1 MLPATVGCLVPALTG
16 ISQREIE
23 IVKQIKLNPSITMN
37 EISHHLGVSIAT
49 VERDFDGLKK
59 KKIIERRGSVWI
71 VQDQSSKLD

>member
-1 MLPATVGCLVPALTG
+1 
-16 ISQREIE
+16 
-23 IVKQIKLNPSITMN
+23 MN

-71 VQDQSSKLD
+71 VQDQFSKLD

>member
-1 MLPATVGCLVPALTG
+1 
-16 ISQREIE
+16 
-23 IVKQIKLNPSITMN
+23 MN

-59 KKIIERRGSVWI
+59 KKIIERRGSFKNGVWI